1 MKKSPLK
8 RHMANSRSP
17 SKSKLSATSSISQNT
32 SSVYFCHYKNA
43 MYMGGIKAFK
53 KDGKGILL
61 HDSGISAITSY
72 LNDQLHGHNIYFD
85 NYSLLSAYFN
95 KNKLT

>member
-8 RHMANSRSP
+8 KNLDKSRSP
-17 SKSKLSATSSISQNT
+17 SKSKLAATSSISQN
-32 SSVYFCHYKNA
+32 SSNVYFCHYKNA

-61 HDSGISAITSY
+61 HDNGISAITSY
-72 LNDQLHGHNIYFD
+72 LNDQLHGHNIFFV

-95 KNKLT
+95 KNKLM